1 VAKSADAKDLKSFSR
16 QRECGF
22 KSRPGHQSLKTGV
35 SAARTSSRPRL
46 DILAFQTFA
55 TMSRPRASTMSQTPS
70 AAVRLKDIARELNV
84 SVMTVSK
91 VVRGCTDVGAET
103 RSRVLAKIKE
113 LNYQPNWVARSL
125 AARRTFMIGLIVPD
139 LMHSFFAEI
148 AKGVAETIRPL
159 GYDVVIC
166 NSEEDGAVE
175 SSEVERLLA
184 RQVDGLLI
192 ASAQPPS
199 AIDLFA
205 RIDARGIPYVLIDR
219 RFPDASAPYVGADD
233 EEIGRLATRHLIE
246 RGCRRI
252 AHIAGPPLTPGTGRL
267 KGYRDALAAAGLSVP
282 ETYVAHARDDA
293 TGYEA
298 ARALLAVKPRP
309 DAIFGYNDPTAAG
322 AMKAVLEAGIRIPEE
337 IKVIGVGNVHYSDLL
352 RVPLS
357 TIDQGSASIGKQAA
371 DILMKAVSAKRR
383 RPSKTI
389 LIEPTLIAREST
401 R

>member
-1 VAKSADAKDLKSFSR
+1 
-16 QRECGF
+16 
-22 KSRPGHQSLKTGV
+22 
-35 SAARTSSRPRL
+35 
-46 DILAFQTFA
+46 
-55 TMSRPRASTMSQTPS
+55 MSQAPSTP
-70 AAVRLKDIARELNV
+70 VRLKDIARELNV

-91 VVRGCTDVGAET
+91 VVRECADVGAET

-113 LNYQPNWVARSL
+113 MNYQPNWVARSL

-148 AKGVAETIRPL
+148 AKGVSETIRPL

-166 NSEEDGAVE
+166 NSEEDGALE

-199 AIDLFA
+199 SHELFE
-205 RIDARGIPYVLIDR
+205 RIDARGVPYVLIDR
-219 RFPDASAPYVGADD
+219 RFAGAQAPYVGGDD
-233 EEIGRLATRHLIE
+233 VEIGRMATAHLIE

-252 AHIAGPPLTPGTGRL
+252 AHIAGPPLTPGAGRL
-267 KGYRDALAAAGLSVP
+267 KGYRDALTSHGMSVP
-282 ETYVAHARDDA
+282 DSYVVAAHDDA

-298 ARALLAVKPRP
+298 ARRLLELDPRP
-309 DAIFGYNDPTAAG
+309 DGIFGYNDPTAAG
-322 AMKAVLEAGIRIPEE
+322 AMKAVLEAGIRVPEE
-337 IKVIGVGNVHYSDLL
+337 IRVIGVGNVHYSDLL

-357 TIDQGSASIGKQAA
+357 TIDQGSASIGRQAA
-371 DILMKAVSAKRR
+371 DILIKTITAKRKK
-383 RPSKTI
+383 PAKTI